1 MRSQFST
8 DHYQHF
14 LFHVTDPWMFWYF
27 VRDRSGQCQCAA
39 PEQNVV
45 VVIVNQNSFDLTD
58 QDGDIVDW
66 TALFT
71 DIVIVT

>member
-1 MRSQFST
+1 MK
-8 DHYQHF
+8 
-14 LFHVTDPWMFWYF
+14 
-27 VRDRSGQCQCAA
+27 CAS

-45 VVIVNQNSFDLTD
+45 VVTVNLNSFDLTD

-66 TALFT
+66 TVLFT